1 MLTHFFTSILSTADR
16 AIPATFLAAPPIQAY
31 TRIWILNN
39 AENIISKCIF
49 PYCDGGESYEWKT
62 HSDFCGL
69 GNIALSVGKYVCKEL
84 LELQNCKFKKWTL
97 CLLWSRF

>member
-1 MLTHFFTSILSTADR
+1 MLFIKMWKTWASCHFNSSLALVKVILLFRRIDMLTHFFTSILSTADR

-49 PYCDGGESYEWKT
+49 PYCDGGESYE
-62 HSDFCGL
+62 
-69 GNIALSVGKYVCKEL
+69 
-84 LELQNCKFKKWTL
+84 
-97 CLLWSRF
+97 